1 MPAIFTEADREELRR
16 RMFDAGWDLIV
27 EKGVRSLRVE
37 DVASRVGIAKGTFY
51 SFFPSKEE
59 FAYSIVKANRRAVM
73 DLFEEL
79 CEQGGPPRRDAM
91 RMWPRS
97 LWYSDRTPTATP
109 PPRTSPTSR
118 RWPTTQLR
126 SRSIASRWAGSWS
139 ASRACVDADWRVV
152 ANLQKGIAHAA
163 RPGLMHAEPR
173 RRRRRR
179 HRSHLR
185 RAVRP
190 EGLPPAAALHGAAGV
205 NVAAGAKAEVAPK
218 RSTKAAANLL
228 GLR

>member
-27 EKGVRSLRVE
+27 EKGVRSCAWRTCE
-37 DVASRVGIAKGTFY
+37 PGRIAKGTFY

-79 CEQGGPPRRDAM
+79 CEQEGGRLGRDAM
-91 RMWPRS
+91 RTWLRS
-97 LWYSDRTPTATP
+97 LWYSDRNIYRYATAEDFAYL
-109 PPRTSPTSR
+109 SR
-118 RWPTTQLR
+118 RWPDEHSFDPEVDRVTMGRIMERLEACVPMRTGAWWR
-126 SRSIASRWAGSWS
+126 TSRRASRSCCSTGASCTR
-139 ASRACVDADWRVV
+139 
-152 ANLQKGIAHAA
+152 
-163 RPGLMHAEPR
+163 RPSTPPST
-173 RRRRRR
+173 R

-190 EGLPPAAALHGAAGV
+190 EG
-205 NVAAGAKAEVAPK
+205 
-218 RSTKAAANLL
+218 
-228 GLR
+228 

>member
-79 CEQGGPPRRDAM
+79 CEQEGGRLGRDAM
-91 RMWPRS
+91 RTWLRS
-97 LWYSDRTPTATP
+97 LWYSDRNIYRYATDEHSFDP
-109 PPRTSPTSR
+109 EVDRVTMGRIMERLEGVRP
-118 RWPTTQLR
+118 
-126 SRSIASRWAGSWS
+126 
-139 ASRACVDADWRVV
+139 DADWRVV
-152 ANLQKGIAHAA
+152 ANLQKGIALMLLD
-163 RPGLMHAEPR
+163 RSLMHAEA
-173 RRRRRR
+173 
-179 HRSHLR
+179 LDA
-185 RAVRP
+185 AVDAVIEAICDELFGRK
-190 EGLPPAAALHGAAGV
+190 G
-205 NVAAGAKAEVAPK
+205 
-218 RSTKAAANLL
+218 
-228 GLR
+228 

>member
-79 CEQGGPPRRDAM
+79 CEQEGGRLGRDAM
-91 RMWPRS
+91 RTWLRS
-97 LWYSDRTPTATP
+97 LWYSDRNIYRYATAEDFAYL
-109 PPRTSPTSR
+109 SR
-118 RWPTTQLR
+118 RWPDEH
-126 SRSIASRWAGSWS
+126 SFDPE
-139 ASRACVDADWRVV
+139 VDRVTMGRIMERLEGV
-152 ANLQKGIAHAA
+152 RPDGGLARGGEPPEGHRAHAA
-163 RPGLMHAEPR
+163 RPEPHARGGLDA
-173 RRRRRR
+173 
-179 HRSHLR
+179 
-185 RAVRP
+185 AVDAVIEAICDELFGRK
-190 EGLPPAAALHGAAGV
+190 G
-205 NVAAGAKAEVAPK
+205 
-218 RSTKAAANLL
+218 
-228 GLR
+228 

>member
-79 CEQGGPPRRDAM
+79 CEQEGGRLGRDAM
-91 RMWPRS
+91 RTWLRS
-97 LWYSDRTPTATP
+97 LWYLS
-109 PPRTSPTSR
+109 
-118 RWPTTQLR
+118 L
-126 SRSIASRWAGSWS
+126 IH
-139 ASRACVDADWRVV
+139 
-152 ANLQKGIAHAA
+152 I
-163 RPGLMHAEPR
+163 
-173 RRRRRR
+173 
-179 HRSHLR
+179 
-185 RAVRP
+185 
-190 EGLPPAAALHGAAGV
+190 
-205 NVAAGAKAEVAPK
+205 
-218 RSTKAAANLL
+218 
-228 GLR
+228 